1 MFASGI
7 LRARNTP
14 AMLTF
19 HRRTERV
26 TLCRNVHLLFRAPQ
40 SGLSVVEGQTSSVN
54 CHGVGVGA
62 GPQEAIPEGAKIYVF
77 DRSANVGIWSSLKR
91 KDAAPDGRL
100 EMGLEFEQPGIYWP
114 ADPIPPSWKPF
125 SFGPALAQA

>member
-1 MFASGI
+1 M
-7 LRARNTP
+7 
-14 AMLTF
+14 MTF

-26 TLCRNVHLLFRAPQ
+26 TLRRTVHLLFRGPH

-62 GPQEAIPEGAKIYVF
+62 GPEAIPDGVKIYVF
-77 DRSANVGIWSSLKR
+77 DRTAHVGIWSSLKR
-91 KDAAPDGRL
+91 KSEAPDGRL

-125 SFGPALAQA
+125 AYGPALVLQS